1 MTLDAGRL
9 FGRGISFPPRL
20 SPEGRWAWSEGP
32 DNVRESLR
40 VILLTEAQ
48 ERLMLPR
55 FGAGLGRY
63 LFRPNTVA
71 THRLIEE
78 AITQALGRW
87 EARVDVASVTVTA
100 DPEDGHAALATIRY
114 KLIAN
119 RINEEIRLRVQ
130 LGA

>member
-1 MTLDAGRL
+1 MTIDAGSL

-32 DNVRESLR
+32 DNIRESIRIVLM
-40 VILLTEAQ
+40 TEVR
-48 ERLMLPR
+48 ERLMLPQ
-55 FGAGLGRY
+55 FGAGLRRY

-78 AITQALGRW
+78 AISQSLGRW
-87 EARVDVASVTVTA
+87 EQRVDVQSITVA
-100 DPEDGHAALATIRY
+100 QDPEDRRAALASIRY

-119 RINEEIRLRVQ
+119 RSLEELRIRVQ